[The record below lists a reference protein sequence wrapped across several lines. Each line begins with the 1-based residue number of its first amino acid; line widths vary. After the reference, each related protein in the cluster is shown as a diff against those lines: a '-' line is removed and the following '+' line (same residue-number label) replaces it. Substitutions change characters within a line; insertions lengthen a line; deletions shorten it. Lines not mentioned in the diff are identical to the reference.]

1 MRKVEKI
8 LVPID
13 FPKSPRERY
22 CPRTTKAVSV
32 SRSRNPKAF

>member
-22 CPRTTKAVSV
+22 CSSNYESGFRFPLSQ
-32 SRSRNPKAF
+32 P